1 MPEGTGGAY
10 QKETM
15 YHRGRMPGGMLDW
28 SGKPETYKVYP
39 DSETFTLPVPG
50 TGGGMSLGEALSSRR
65 SVREFS
71 PEPVTLEQ
79 LSFLL
84 WASNGVQRKVQG
96 YEFRT
101 APSAGALYPIETY
114 VVVNRVERM
123 GKGLYHYAI
132 REHMLEELRKGD
144 LSVEVAMAALDQEV
158 CYHASAVFVFSAV
171 FERSRWKYRQRA
183 YRYIYL
189 DAGHIG
195 ENLYLAATAEG
206 LGACGIGA
214 LYDDELNDLLGVDG
228 AGESAI
234 YMAAVGRPG
243 SI

>member
-1 MPEGTGGAY
+1 MPEGIGDIY
-10 QKETM
+10 QRETK
-15 YHRGRMPGGMLDW
+15 YHRGRMPAGTLDW
-28 SGKPETYKVYP
+28 SGKPDTYKVYP
-39 DSETFTLPVPG
+39 DSETFALPQPG
-50 TGGGMSLGEALSSRR
+50 TGDGMSLGEALSSRR

-71 PEPVTLEQ
+71 PGPVTLEQ

-84 WASNGVQRKVQG
+84 WASTGLQRKERG
-96 YEFRT
+96 YEYRT

-114 VVVNRVERM
+114 VVVNKVEGV
-123 GKGLYHYAI
+123 GKGLYHYGI
-132 REHMLEELRKGD
+132 REHLLEGLRNGD
-144 LSVEVAMAALDQEV
+144 LSVEVAKAALDQEV
-158 CYHASAVFVFSAV
+158 CYHAAAVFVFSAV
-171 FERSRWKYRQRA
+171 FQRSTWKYRQRG

-214 LYDDELNDLLGVDG
+214 LYDDELNELLGVDG
-228 AGESAI
+228 VGESAI

-243 SI
+243 RR